1 MSRSPVS
8 NKGSNNGKPRKKPL
22 RTKILSVTYKIQNF
36 FLRVCMSRAF
46 ALVIIALIILN
57 TVILALDGYPIDY
70 KRDVIFDKINIFLT
84 WCFFSEMVIKI
95 IGLGITNYI
104 KDKVNIFDAIIVSL
118 TVADSITDM
127 VLYSSDHV

>member
-1 MSRSPVS
+1 
-8 NKGSNNGKPRKKPL
+8 
-22 RTKILSVTYKIQNF
+22 
-36 FLRVCMSRAF
+36 MSRAF